1 MHEADLLKSYI
12 IYNEYKTVIEIGVDH
27 GYSALKMCQGVTITN
42 GKYYGYDCFEPYRAY
57 NPTGDEILEEYVINL
72 FKSNNIDDN
81 RYKLTKINSHSP
93 EFIDV
98 LKNDTSCNIDFAFID
113 GDHSYDGI
121 TRDFL
126 NVYPLLSEKG
136 SIAFHDTYSHLGPRQ
151 FVTDL
156 YTKYN
161 DGTYDIINLP
171 WYSGDGNNKYN
182 LGLTILVK
190 RFYPLNK
197 TGIINSFHENETN
210 SNLTE
215 ENVYNEELEWYKK
228 QLSIRGQIIQ

>member
-1 MHEADLLKSYI
+1 MHEPDFFKSYI
-12 IYNEYKTVIEIGVDH
+12 IYNEYKTVVEIGVDS
-27 GYSALKMCQGVTITN
+27 GQSALRMCLGVSLTN

-57 NPTGDEILEEYVINL
+57 GPAGNERTEEYVRTL
-72 FKSNNIDDN
+72 LKRHDVDEN

-98 LKNDTSCNIDFAFID
+98 LKNDTSSNIDFAFID

-121 TRDFL
+121 TKDFL

-136 SIAFHDTYSHLGPRQ
+136 SIAFHDTYSHTGPRK
-151 FVTDL
+151 FVIDL

-171 WYSGDGNNKYN
+171 WYDGPEDNRFNQ
-182 LGLTILVK
+182 GLTILVK
-190 RFYPLNK
+190 RFYPLSK
-197 TGIINSFHENETN
+197 KGLINNCHETATN
-210 SNLTE
+210 SGLTDE
-215 ENVYNEELEWYKK
+215 MVYNEELDWYKK
-228 QLSIRGQIIQ
+228 QISNRN